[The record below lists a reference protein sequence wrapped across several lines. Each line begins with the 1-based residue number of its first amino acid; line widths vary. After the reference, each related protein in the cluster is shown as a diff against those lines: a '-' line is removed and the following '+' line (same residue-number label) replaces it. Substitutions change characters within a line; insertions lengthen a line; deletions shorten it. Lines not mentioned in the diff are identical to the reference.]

1 MNSQIDIL
9 KKYIIERIKINLESQ
24 DEMNVT
30 SNAIKTSDV
39 DEFDMVY
46 LIYEIEKW
54 YNINITNE
62 ELLSMNSLSLGKLIE
77 IVEKHVKLN
86 IL

>member
-1 MNSQIDIL
+1 
-9 KKYIIERIKINLESQ
+9 
-24 DEMNVT
+24 MNVT
-30 SNAIKTSDV
+30 SKAIKTSDV